1 MPKKS
6 LILQANI
13 LPLVVAVAMNMAS
26 TAVSDRTSN
35 EVLTKELVRAERIR
49 KVRALEEFFE
59 GYKSPLKD
67 HSEKFVAVAEEN
79 GMDYRLLPAIS
90 CMESSCGKKLIEGS
104 YNPFG
109 WGIYGNNAIYFENY
123 DKAIETVGKGIKQN
137 YLDKGFDTP
146 KKIAP
151 IYTPPNHVN
160 WLSGV
165 TFFMEKIEQSTEY
178 EGM

>member
-1 MPKKS
+1 MPKRS
-6 LILQANI
+6 MFLQVNI
-13 LPLVVAVAMNMAS
+13 LPLVVAVAINVAS
-26 TAVSDRTSN
+26 NTVSDHTN
-35 EVLTKELVRAERIR
+35 KEVLTRELVRSEQIKKIR
-49 KVRALEEFFE
+49 SLEKFFD
-59 GYKSPLKD
+59 GYKSPLKA
-67 HSEKFVAVAEEN
+67 HSERFVKVAEKY

-90 CMESSCGKKLIEGS
+90 CMESSCGKQLIEGS

-109 WGIYGNNAIYFENY
+109 WGIYGDNAIYFQDY
-123 DKAIETVGKGIKQN
+123 DEAIETVGKGIKSN

-165 TFFMEKIEQSTEY
+165 TFFMEKIEKTEPP
-178 EGM
+178 EDM